1 MAEFPFPTSQPTV
14 NLYLA
19 TSVCKDSRQLNAM
32 TALSETMTKWRL
44 QVRMGG
50 IDLIVSKASGN
61 NGLAQLIL
69 GV

>member
-1 MAEFPFPTSQPTV
+1 
-14 NLYLA
+14 
-19 TSVCKDSRQLNAM
+19 M